1 MKDNSY
7 LPDYGDDD
15 VLMFN
20 ETTMLKVAKF
30 RNAVKNAFNYS
41 QPQNLHS
48 TLVQQNNINVSM
60 SNCFTEGV
68 KCEALKIGS
77 KGWKKG
83 KMRIRVSLEFCPDEP
98 DIEEAL
104 ESNQLVSNQS
114 ESPLDDIRQMMNG
127 NS

>member
-7 LPDYGDDD
+7 LPDYSDDD

-30 RNAVKNAFNYS
+30 RNAVKKAFNHS

-48 TLVQQNNINVSM
+48 TLIQQDNINVSM

-68 KCEALKIGS
+68 KCEALKVGS